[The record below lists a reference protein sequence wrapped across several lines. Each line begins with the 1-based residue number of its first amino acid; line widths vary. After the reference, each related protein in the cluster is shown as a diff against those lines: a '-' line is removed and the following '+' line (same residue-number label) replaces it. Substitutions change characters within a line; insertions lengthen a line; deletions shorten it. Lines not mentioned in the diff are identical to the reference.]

1 MGFTRA
7 ELERAFA
14 SYCELREQAIRA
26 GDWAIWGNQFSDDAR
41 YLEHAYGALEGRE
54 AIVAW
59 ITGVMAPFPTMTF
72 PNDWVVFDEARGWVV
87 FQCQNRLPHP
97 TDPHGAPFQFPT
109 WSLLH
114 YAGEGRWAYEE
125 DMYNAKAAAETV
137 QAWLAAGG
145 KLAARETVKMKKR
158 D

>member
-7 ELERAFA
+7 ELERAFS
-14 SYCELREQAIRA
+14 SYCELRERAIA
-26 GDWAIWGNQFSDDAR
+26 TGDWTVWGNQFSDDAR
-41 YLEHAYGALEGRE
+41 YVEHAYGELEGRE

-72 PNDWVVFDEARGWVV
+72 PNDWVMYEEARGWVV

-97 TDPHGAPFQFPT
+97 ADPSGAPFQFPT
-109 WSLLH
+109 WSLLK

-125 DMYNAKAAAETV
+125 DMYDAKAAARTV
-137 QAWLAAGG
+137 QAWIAAGG
-145 KLAARETVKMKKR
+145 KLAARETVKMKGAR
-158 D
+158 

>member
-14 SYCELREQAIRA
+14 DYCALRERAIA
-26 GDWAIWGNQFSDDAR
+26 SGDWTIWGNQFSDDAR
-41 YLEHAYGALEGRE
+41 YVEHAYGELSGRA

-59 ITGVMAPFPTMTF
+59 ITGVMAPFPTMTV
-72 PNDWVVFDEARGWVV
+72 PNDWVVYDEARGWVV

-97 TDPHGAPFQFPT
+97 TDPNGAPFQFPT

-114 YAGEGRWAYEE
+114 YAGDGRWSYEE
-125 DMYNAKAAAETV
+125 DMYNAKAAADVV
-137 QAWLAAGG
+137 QGWLRAGG
-145 KLAARETVKMKKR
+145 KLASPERVKMR
-158 D
+158 TR